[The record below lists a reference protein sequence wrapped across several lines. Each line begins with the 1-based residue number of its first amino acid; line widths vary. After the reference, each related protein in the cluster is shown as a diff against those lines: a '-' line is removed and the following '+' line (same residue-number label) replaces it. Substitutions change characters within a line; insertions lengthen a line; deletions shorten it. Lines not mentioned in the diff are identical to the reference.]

1 MVLLYVVM
9 CMDSILKRLASLEI
23 IQSDLS
29 VDLKQFGKVLQ
40 IVDQKLDEYQ
50 KDISEIKQYIR
61 DGGEKRWI
69 DVEEEDDE

>member
-1 MVLLYVVM
+1 MYMVM
-9 CMDSILKRLASLEI
+9 SMDSILNRLASLEI

-50 KDISEIKQYIR
+50 KDISEIKRILGMEEKR
-61 DGGEKRWI
+61 DG
-69 DVEEEDDE
+69 